1 MTPAKST
8 VCSDHVLKR
17 CVETRERLRCKDP
30 ENPQR
35 HGPYHQLSWV
45 HRGKST
51 TQFIRRPFVSQ
62 VKTELASYKTFRRL
76 TDQWVELAL
85 DAAKLKLQAAKA
97 A

>member
-1 MTPAKST
+1 MELST
-8 VCSDHVLKR
+8 DIYIQAGTFRK
-17 CVETRERLRCKDP
+17 
-30 ENPQR
+30 N
-35 HGPYHQLSWV
+35 
-45 HRGKST
+45 
-51 TQFIRRPFVSQ
+51 RRPFVSQ